1 MKDSRSSF
9 ADREDELHR
18 CVSFHYLPATL
29 PGGRMRRDVIVCQI
43 HGTGV
48 MGIQRPDGRGGM
60 HSFGKDLWRRGD
72 ETACL
77 SIKKLW
83 VGLP

>member
-1 MKDSRSSF
+1 
-9 ADREDELHR
+9 
-18 CVSFHYLPATL
+18 
-29 PGGRMRRDVIVCQI
+29 MRRDVIVCQI